1 MMCNR
6 CNKPATV
13 HIKEIS
19 NGTIVAL
26 DFCDQ
31 CAAAAGYCPQD
42 HLPLNDILNEFVAAH
57 SHLSDGPVLQCPDC
71 GMTWQEFKD
80 TGLLGCQKDYDLFV
94 KKLDSVIE
102 KAQHG
107 GTHHTGKTRCR
118 NQRTG
123 EPANELNAVAPRAL
137 PMTAIKQLQAE
148 LAKAVATESY
158 EQAAK
163 LRDQI
168 RLLENSV

>member
-19 NGTIVAL
+19 NGSVVAL
-26 DFCDQ
+26 DLCDQ
-31 CAAAAGYCPQD
+31 CAAAAGYAPQN
-42 HLPLNDILNEFVAAH
+42 HLPLNEILNEFVAAH
-57 SHLSDGPVLQCPDC
+57 SHLDQASSLHCADC

-80 TGLLGCQKDYDLFV
+80 TGLLGCDKDYDIFV
-94 KKLDSVIE
+94 RQLGPVIE
-102 KAQHG
+102 KAQRG
-107 GTHHTGKTRCR
+107 AKHHTGKLCRCH
-118 NQRTG
+118 TG
-123 EPANELNAVAPRAL
+123 QPGSEPAQDAVQLRRTEIKRLQKKLARAVE
-137 PMTAIKQLQAE
+137 A
-148 LAKAVATESY
+148 ESY

-168 RLLENSV
+168 KTLENSA